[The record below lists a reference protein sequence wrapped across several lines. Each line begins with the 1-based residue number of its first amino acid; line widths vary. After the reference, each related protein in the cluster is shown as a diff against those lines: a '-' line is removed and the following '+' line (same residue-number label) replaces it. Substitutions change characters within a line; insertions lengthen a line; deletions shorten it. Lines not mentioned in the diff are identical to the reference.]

1 MFKIKLV
8 KIIKKKKKIFFQD
21 NNNIK
26 ILLIKNII

>member
-1 MFKIKLV
+1 MFKIKLF